1 MLCAGR
7 HPPTGGKII
16 DEAKMSSSTGHANA
30 KPAVKPASPL
40 FSTGPTR
47 KRPGWTAEALDTA
60 SLGRSHRAS
69 HPKSR
74 IKECLTRIHRVL
86 ALPDDYIVAIVP
98 GSDTGAVEMAM
109 WSLLGARGVDVLGW
123 EAFGKTWIKDA
134 VAELKVE
141 PLTCHEADYG
151 DLPDLSKVDFSHD
164 VVFPWNGTASG
175 VKVPDGDWIT
185 DDREGLTIC
194 DATSACF
201 AMPMPWSK
209 LDVVTFSFQKG
220 LGGEGGHGVII
231 LSPRA
236 VARVESHTPT
246 WPVPKVFKLHK
257 KGGLDTALFEGAT
270 INTPSLLV
278 IEDAIDALEWA
289 ESIGGSDALIARV
302 DSSFAYVS
310 DWIAASPHFDFL
322 ASDAAT
328 ISPTALCLVVSDPWF
343 TALDAARQ
351 ADLIKQVLAR
361 LADEGVAV
369 DINAY
374 RDAPTGLRI
383 WGGPTVDPED
393 IKRLLPWI
401 DWAYEAVRAEHRQT
415 A

>member
-1 MLCAGR
+1 
-7 HPPTGGKII
+7 
-16 DEAKMSSSTGHANA
+16 MSSSNGHGYA
-30 KPAVKPASPL
+30 KPAVKPVSPL

-47 KRPGWTAEALDTA
+47 KRPEWTAGALDTA
-60 SLGRSHRAS
+60 SLGRSHRAT
-69 HPKSR
+69 HPRSR
-74 IKECLTRIHRVL
+74 IKDCIARIHRVL
-86 ALPDDYIVAIVP
+86 ALPDDHIVAIVP

-123 EAFGKTWIKDA
+123 EAFGKTWVKDA
-134 VAELKVE
+134 VAELKIE
-141 PLTCHEADYG
+141 PLTCHEAAYG
-151 DLPDLSKVDFSHD
+151 DLPDLSKVDFAHD

-175 VKVPDGDWIT
+175 VKVPDGDWIP

-236 VARVESHTPT
+236 VARVESHTPS

-302 DSSFAYVS
+302 DASFAHVRA
-310 DWIAASPHFDFL
+310 WVAGTPHFAFL
-322 ASDAAT
+322 ARDPAT

-343 TALDAARQ
+343 TNLESAVQ
-351 ADLIKQVLAR
+351 ADLVKQMLAL
-361 LADEGVAV
+361 LAEEGVAL

-374 RDAPTGLRI
+374 RDAPVGIRI

-393 IKRLLPWI
+393 IERLLPWI
-401 DWAYEAVRAEHRQT
+401 DWAYETIRAAHRQ
-415 A
+415 AA

>member
-1 MLCAGR
+1 MR
-7 HPPTGGKII
+7 
-16 DEAKMSSSTGHANA
+16 SSSGHEFA

-47 KRPGWTAEALDTA
+47 KRPGWTAQSLDTA

-74 IKECLTRIHRVL
+74 IKDCLARIHRVL
-86 ALPDDYIVAIVP
+86 AFPVDYIVAIVP

-123 EAFGKTWIKDA
+123 EAFGKTWMKDA

-141 PLTCHEADYG
+141 PLTCHEAAYG

-164 VVFPWNGTASG
+164 VIFPWNGTASG
-175 VKVPDGDWIT
+175 VKVPDGDWIP

-201 AMPMPWSK
+201 AMPMPWRK

-236 VARVESHTPT
+236 VARVESHTPV

-270 INTPSLLV
+270 INTPSMLV
-278 IEDAIDALEWA
+278 IEDAIDALAWA
-289 ESIGGSDALIARV
+289 ESIGGNDALIARV
-302 DSSFAYVS
+302 DAGFAHIR
-310 DWIAASPHFDFL
+310 DWIAANPHFDFL
-322 ASDAAT
+322 ARDPAT

-343 TALDAARQ
+343 AALAQDVQTAVIRQ
-351 ADLIKQVLAR
+351 LLAK
-361 LADEGVAV
+361 LEDEGVAV

-383 WGGPTVDPED
+383 WGGPTVDPDD
-393 IKRLLPWI
+393 IARLLPWI
-401 DWAYEAVRAEHRQT
+401 DWAYETIRADHIQTTEAVS
-415 A
+415 

>member
-1 MLCAGR
+1 M
-7 HPPTGGKII
+7 T
-16 DEAKMSSSTGHANA
+16 DEAEMSISTGHERAR
-30 KPAVKPASPL
+30 PAAKPASPL

-47 KRPGWTAEALDTA
+47 KRPGWTAAALDTA
-60 SLGRSHRAS
+60 SLGRSHRAA

-74 IKECLTRIHRVL
+74 IKDCLGRIHRVL
-86 ALPDDYIVAIVP
+86 GLPDEYIAAIVP

-123 EAFGKTWIKDA
+123 EAFGRTWMKDA
-134 VAELKVE
+134 VAELKIA
-141 PLTCHEADYG
+141 PLICHEAAYG
-151 DLPDLSKVDFSHD
+151 DLPDLSKVDFGHD
-164 VVFPWNGTASG
+164 VIFPWNGTASG
-175 VKVPDGDWIT
+175 VKVPDGDWIP

-201 AMPMPWSK
+201 AMPMPWHK

-236 VARVESHTPT
+236 VARVESHTPS

-257 KGGLDTALFEGAT
+257 KGGLDRALFEGAT

-289 ESIGGSDALIARV
+289 EAIGGIDALTARV
-302 DSSFAYVS
+302 DASFAHVADWVS
-310 DWIAASPHFDFL
+310 RSPHFAFL
-322 ASDAAT
+322 ARDPAT
-328 ISPTALCLVVSDPWF
+328 VSPTALCLVVTDPWF
-343 TALDAARQ
+343 VALAEDVQ
-351 ADLIKQVLAR
+351 KDVIKQMLAR
-361 LADEGVAV
+361 LAEEDVAV

-393 IKRLLPWI
+393 IARLLPWI
-401 DWAYEAVRAEHRQT
+401 DWAYEAVRDGRRQD
-415 A
+415 AA

>member
-1 MLCAGR
+1 
-7 HPPTGGKII
+7 
-16 DEAKMSSSTGHANA
+16 MSSSTGHGNA
-30 KPAVKPASPL
+30 KPAVKPVSPL

-69 HPKSR
+69 HPQSR
-74 IKECLTRIHRVL
+74 IKPCLARTPRVL
-86 ALPDDYIVAIVP
+86 ELPDDYIVAIVP

-134 VAELKVE
+134 VSELKIE
-141 PLTCHEADYG
+141 PLTCHEAAYG
-151 DLPDLSKVDFSHD
+151 DLPNLSKVDFARD

-175 VKVPDGDWIT
+175 VKVPDGSWIP

-236 VARVESHTPT
+236 VARVESHTPS
-246 WPVPKVFKLHK
+246 WPVPKLFKLHK

-289 ESIGGSDALIARV
+289 EAIGGSDALIARV
-302 DSSFAYVS
+302 DASFAHVRN
-310 DWIAASPHFDFL
+310 WVAATPHFEFL
-322 ASDAAT
+322 ARDPVT

-343 TALDAARQ
+343 TALDGPDQ
-351 ADLIKQVLAR
+351 ADLVKQMLAR
-361 LADEGVAV
+361 LAEEGVAV

-374 RDAPTGLRI
+374 RDAPVGIRI
-383 WGGPTVDPED
+383 WGGPTVDPEE
-393 IKRLLPWI
+393 IERLLPWI
-401 DWAYEAVRAEHRQT
+401 DWAYEVVRAARQQ
-415 A
+415 AA

>member
-1 MLCAGR
+1 
-7 HPPTGGKII
+7 
-16 DEAKMSSSTGHANA
+16 MSSSTGHGNA
-30 KPAVKPASPL
+30 KPAVKPVSPL

-74 IKECLTRIHRVL
+74 IKDCLARIHRVL
-86 ALPDDYIVAIVP
+86 ELPDDCIVAIVP

-134 VAELKVE
+134 VSELKIE
-141 PLTCHEADYG
+141 PLTCHEAAYG
-151 DLPDLSKVDFSHD
+151 DLPDLSKVDFARD

-175 VKVPDGDWIT
+175 VKVPDGSWIP

-236 VARVESHTPT
+236 VARVESHTPS
-246 WPVPKVFKLHK
+246 WPVPKLFKLHK

-302 DSSFAYVS
+302 DASFAHVRN
-310 DWIAASPHFDFL
+310 WVAATPHFEFL
-322 ASDAAT
+322 ARDPVT

-343 TALDAARQ
+343 TALDGPDQ
-351 ADLIKQVLAR
+351 ADLVKQMLAR
-361 LADEGVAV
+361 LAEEGVAV

-374 RDAPTGLRI
+374 RDAPVGIRI
-383 WGGPTVDPED
+383 WGGPTVDPEE
-393 IKRLLPWI
+393 IERLLPWI
-401 DWAYEAVRAEHRQT
+401 DWAYEVVRAARQQ
-415 A
+415 AA

>member
-1 MLCAGR
+1 
-7 HPPTGGKII
+7 
-16 DEAKMSSSTGHANA
+16 MSSSSGHAYA

-47 KRPGWTAEALDTA
+47 KRPEWTAGALDTA
-60 SLGRSHRAS
+60 SLGRSHRAT

-74 IKECLTRIHRVL
+74 IKDCLARIHRVL
-86 ALPDDYIVAIVP
+86 ELPEDYIVAIVP

-109 WSLLGARGVDVLGW
+109 WSLLGARGVDILGW

-134 VAELKVE
+134 VAELKIK
-141 PLTCHEADYG
+141 PLTCHEAAYG
-151 DLPDLSKVDFSHD
+151 ELPDLSDVDFGHD

-175 VKVPDGDWIT
+175 VRVPDGDWIP
-185 DDREGLTIC
+185 DNREGLTIC

-201 AMPMPWSK
+201 AMPMPWPK

-236 VARVESHTPT
+236 VARVESHTPP

-289 ESIGGSDALIARV
+289 EAIGGQDALIARV
-302 DSSFAYVS
+302 DASFAHVRN
-310 DWIAASPHFDFL
+310 WVAASRYFDFL
-322 ASDAAT
+322 ARDPAT
-328 ISPTALCLVVSDPWF
+328 VSPTALCLVVSDPWF
-343 TALDAARQ
+343 AGLAAATQ
-351 ADLIKQVLAR
+351 KDVIKQVLAR
-361 LADEGVAV
+361 LEEEGVAV

-393 IKRLLPWI
+393 IARLLPWI
-401 DWAYEAVRAEHRQT
+401 DWAYETVRADHGQS

>member
-1 MLCAGR
+1 
-7 HPPTGGKII
+7 
-16 DEAKMSSSTGHANA
+16 MSISSGHERAR
-30 KPAVKPASPL
+30 PAAKPASPL

-47 KRPGWTAEALDTA
+47 KRPGWNPDALDTA
-60 SLGRSHRAS
+60 SLGRSHRAT

-74 IKECLTRIHRVL
+74 IKDCLARIHRVL
-86 ALPDDYIVAIVP
+86 RLPDGYIVAIVP

-123 EAFGKTWIKDA
+123 EAFGKTWMKDA
-134 VAELKVE
+134 VAELKLD
-141 PLTCHEADYG
+141 PLVCHEAAYG
-151 DLPDLSKVDFSHD
+151 DLPDLSKVNFDHD
-164 VVFPWNGTASG
+164 VVFTWNGTASG
-175 VKVPDGDWIT
+175 VKVPDGDWIP
-185 DDREGLTIC
+185 DDRAGLTIC

-201 AMPMPWSK
+201 AMPMPWAK

-236 VARVESHTPT
+236 VARVESHTPS
-246 WPVPKVFKLHK
+246 WPIPKVFKLHK

-278 IEDAIDALEWA
+278 VEDAIDALAWA
-289 ESIGGSDALIARV
+289 EAIGGIDALTARV
-302 DSSFAYVS
+302 DASFAHFM
-310 DWIAASPHFDFL
+310 DWVARTPYFDVL
-322 ASDAAT
+322 ARDPAT

-343 TALDAARQ
+343 GGLDAAAQ
-351 ADLIKQVLAR
+351 AAFIKRLLAR
-361 LADEGVAV
+361 LEEEGVAV

-393 IKRLLPWI
+393 IERLLPWI
-401 DWAYEAVRAEHRQT
+401 DWAYETVRADHDQ
-415 A
+415 AVA